1 MVPSWPPYPA
11 REAAKAEDMRTLIAV
26 PAIVALFLT
35 GCLPSEPNDPQPG
48 SAAGTPAPATRAL
61 ANYFPPPESG
71 GGWRTRDDASAVAG
85 LGVDLTRLDALGA
98 YVMGLPY
105 AEYYTGVSGYDSR
118 NKAVLLVKNGWLV
131 GEYYNRA
138 EAKGAMY
145 YLASNG
151 KTFTIMLVGRLRLD
165 YPDLSM
171 GLGSRLYSSRWLA
184 AGLPPSD
191 PRKLDITID
200 QVFRHTS
207 GIIPQVEAPIANAA
221 VETDPGW
228 SFLPFTLGTDAD
240 WPESTPLYYP
250 PGKPE
255 TYLKGDTYSSVAFNH
270 FSPIFRQ
277 VTGLEPGT
285 YLRQAMLTPIGVGR
299 VDYRLAAGMG
309 DYRWATAGNALT
321 GARDFARI
329 GYLLL
334 HEGNWAGRRI
344 FPAAWIRRFTT
355 VAEYPNLRS
364 NVDCY
369 WGRDYPAD
377 LYSTVGSGFNRAIVV
392 PSLDLL
398 LTVNGRAPTA
408 LAPDMTVGVL
418 SRLFASVLE
427 PYTTCDGRAMNT
439 GVAPRVV
446 GLTLINA
453 DNDAVLRRLHMGDTL
468 RLAGLPT
475 SRLNIRADVW
485 PGAPG
490 SVVFGLDGA
499 DRHRVESGAPFALAG
514 DQTGDY
520 NAWTPGPGAHT
531 VRATPFSGTGG
542 SGTPGPGST
551 VSFIVQ

>member
-1 MVPSWPPYPA
+1 MHTSRVT
-11 REAAKAEDMRTLIAV
+11 AAIL
-26 PAIVALFLT
+26 ALALG
-35 GCLPSEPNDPQPG
+35 GCLPSEPDESRPG
-48 SAAGTPAPATRAL
+48 PGPGTPALATRTL
-61 ANYFPPPESG
+61 ASYFPPPETA
-71 GGWRTRDDASAVAG
+71 GGWRTRDDAATAAG
-85 LGVDLTRLDALGA
+85 LGVDLTRLDALGG
-98 YVMGLPY
+98 YVMSLPY

-151 KTFTIMLVGRLRLD
+151 KTFTVMLVGRLRLD
-165 YPDLSM
+165 YPDLGL
-171 GLGSRLYSSRWLA
+171 GLGSRLYNSRWLA

-191 PRKLDITID
+191 PRKRDITID

-207 GIIPQVEAPIANAA
+207 GIIPQVEAPIADAA
-221 VETDPGW
+221 VENEPGW
-228 SFLPFTLGTDAD
+228 SFLPFTLGKDPD
-240 WPESTPLYYP
+240 WPESAPLYYQ
-250 PGKPE
+250 PGNPE

-285 YLRQAMLTPIGVGR
+285 YLRQAMLAPIGVGR
-299 VDYRLAAGMG
+299 VDYRLAPGMG

-355 VAEYPNLRS
+355 VAGYPNLRV

-398 LTVNGRAPTA
+398 LTVNGRAPTD
-408 LAPDMTVGVL
+408 LAPQMTVGVL
-418 SRLFASVLE
+418 DRLFASVLE
-427 PYTTCDGRAMNT
+427 PYTTCDGRVMNP
-439 GVAPRVV
+439 GGAPRVV

-453 DNDAVLRRLHMGDTL
+453 DSEAGLRRLHPGDTL
-468 RLAGLPT
+468 RLASLPT
-475 SRLNIRADVW
+475 SRLNIRAEVW

-499 DRHRVESGAPFALAG
+499 DRYRVESAAPFTLAG
-514 DQTGDY
+514 DQAGDY
-520 NAWTPGPGAHT
+520 KPWTPAPGAHT
-531 VRATPFSGTGG
+531 VRATPFSGAGG
-542 SGTPGPGST
+542 SGTAGPGST

>member
-1 MVPSWPPYPA
+1 MHTSRA
-11 REAAKAEDMRTLIAV
+11 TAAIL
-26 PAIVALFLT
+26 ALALA
-35 GCLPSEPNDPQPG
+35 GCLPSEPNESEDGPG
-48 SAAGTPAPATRAL
+48 PGTPALATRTL
-61 ANYFPPPESG
+61 ANYFPPPEAG
-71 GGWRTRDDASAVAG
+71 GGWRTRDDAATAAG
-85 LGVDLTRLDALGA
+85 LGVDLTRLDALGG
-98 YVMGLPY
+98 YVMSLPY

-138 EAKGAMY
+138 AAKGAMY

-151 KTFTIMLVGRLRLD
+151 KSFTMMLVGRLRLD
-165 YPDLSM
+165 YPELGL
-171 GLGSRLYSSRWLA
+171 GLGSRLYNSRWLA
-184 AGLPPSD
+184 DGLPPSD
-191 PRKLDITID
+191 PRKRDITID

-221 VETDPGW
+221 VETEPGW
-228 SFLPFTLGTDAD
+228 SFLPFTLGKDPD
-240 WPESTPLYYP
+240 WPESAPLYYQ

-285 YLRQAMLTPIGVGR
+285 YLREAMLTPIGVGR

-355 VAEYPNLRS
+355 VAGYPNLRT

-369 WGRDYPAD
+369 WGRDYPTD

-398 LTVNGRAPTA
+398 LTVNGRAPTE
-408 LAPDMTVGVL
+408 LAPQMTVGVL
-418 SRLFASVLE
+418 DRLFASVLE
-427 PYTTCDGRAMNT
+427 PYTTCDGRVMNPDA
-439 GVAPRVV
+439 APRVV

-453 DNDAVLRRLHMGDTL
+453 DNEAVLRRLHPGDTL
-468 RLAGLPT
+468 RLASLPT
-475 SRLNIRADVW
+475 TRLNIRAEVW

-499 DRHRVESGAPFALAG
+499 DRYRVESGAPFALAG
-514 DQTGDY
+514 DQAGDY
-520 NAWTPGPGAHT
+520 KAWTPAPGAHT

-542 SGTPGPGST
+542 SGTPGTGST